1 MTAKLRL
8 KRAYEPAERGDGQ
21 RVLVDRIWPRGV
33 SKAEAHID
41 LWLKEVAPSTELRRW
56 FAHDPQK
63 WDEFRQRYR
72 KELKVKENLIRH
84 LKGKVKA
91 GTITLVY
98 AARDEAHNSAL
109 VLKEFLQN
117 G

>member
-1 MTAKLRL
+1 MIKL
-8 KRAYEPAERGDGQ
+8 KRAYEKPAGDDGERI
-21 RVLVDRIWPRGV
+21 LVERLWPRGLTRLQ
-33 SKAEAHID
+33 AQID